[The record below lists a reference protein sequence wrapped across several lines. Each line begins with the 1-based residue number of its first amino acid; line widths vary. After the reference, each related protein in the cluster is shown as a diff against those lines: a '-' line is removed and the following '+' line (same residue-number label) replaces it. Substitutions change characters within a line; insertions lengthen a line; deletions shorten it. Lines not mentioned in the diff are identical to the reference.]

1 MIIPKLCVS
10 AYVRHVSLP
19 LEDARQ
25 IITSTLPPDGQTSLL
40 FVTFQTLHL
49 ANAMKIHKAAQL
61 LLRQRER
68 TKTVAGVIKRWRPL
82 CHFSIDWAAV
92 DSICIGASAGI
103 NRLLHAG
110 KEFVY

>member
-1 MIIPKLCVS
+1 M
-10 AYVRHVSLP
+10 Y
-19 LEDARQ
+19 ARQ
-25 IITSTLPPDGQTSLL
+25 IITSNHPPDGQTSLL

-61 LLRQRER
+61 LMPARERER

-92 DSICIGASAGI
+92 DSICIGAPAGI